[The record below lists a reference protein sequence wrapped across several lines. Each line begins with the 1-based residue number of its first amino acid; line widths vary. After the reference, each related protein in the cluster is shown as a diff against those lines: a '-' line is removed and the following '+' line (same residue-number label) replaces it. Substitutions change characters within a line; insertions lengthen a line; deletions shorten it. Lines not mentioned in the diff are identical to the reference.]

1 MLWLTQKWL
10 EEKEIEGKWRGCRQ
24 GEEAVR
30 WPCLG
35 GRRGRNR
42 NEVVCLQQLLCHW
55 RSANLGRRR
64 RNIAVAR
71 WTLWPLQVALAAR
84 MVATFFAVAARKTY
98 YIFIT
103 HNPFFTFLF
112 SWPQPYGYSEISVSC
127 LSYFFIA
134 CSTGSLDQLMSLIV
148 IVFLSFFLVSIVFLS
163 LMLR

>member
-1 MLWLTQKWL
+1 MSCWWNSSPSPNNAELYMWVTQKWL

-30 WPCLG
+30 WPCEATLG

-55 RSANLGRRR
+55 RSANLARRR
-64 RNIAVAR
+64 RNIAVA
-71 WTLWPLQVALAAR
+71 ALGRACSEDGGD
-84 MVATFFAVAARKTY
+84 
-98 YIFIT
+98 IFCCSSKKNLLYFY
-103 HNPFFTFLF
+103 NPFFTFLF

-134 CSTGSLDQLMSLIV
+134 CSTGSLD
-148 IVFLSFFLVSIVFLS
+148 
-163 LMLR
+163 